1 MQGILK
7 TNASVFR
14 LEEGRRKGFKHPKSR
29 GKKLFLLS
37 LWENKKNQLKGI
49 AIARGEE
56 EGFKHPESKDI
67 NCLFELHGVNS
78 IFLVSRTIL
87 LHP

>member
-1 MQGILK
+1 MGILK
-7 TNASVFR
+7 TNTSVFR
-14 LEEGRRKGFKHPKSR
+14 LEEGRKKGFKHLKSR

-37 LWENKKNQLKGI
+37 LWENKKNELKGI
-49 AIARGEE
+49 TIGRGEE
-56 EGFKHPESKDI
+56 EGFKHPESRDI

-87 LHP
+87 QHP